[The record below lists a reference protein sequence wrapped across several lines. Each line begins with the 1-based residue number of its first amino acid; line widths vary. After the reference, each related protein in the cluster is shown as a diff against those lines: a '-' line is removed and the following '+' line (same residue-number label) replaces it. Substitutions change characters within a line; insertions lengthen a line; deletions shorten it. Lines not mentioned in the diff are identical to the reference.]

1 MVCLFILRTCLILSI
16 VFGQRV
22 PAWHSRSC
30 WRLWNLA
37 THSWNFAMSASE
49 VDMGLKFSPRS
60 LSRPSLCVGGVVWY
74 VCRVICEECGGHGIC
89 VRGWCDVCIRWNVQV
104 ISEIW
109 CVFHM
114 GVSVIC
120 VLYIMCVGGVMFRVI
135 DDVYRVR
142 WTTDKWSAITCA
154 YYCNSI
160 CMYRLDIESKG
171 STYKC

>member
-60 LSRPSLCVGGVVWY
+60 LSRPSLCVGGVVWSVRGEAWCVRSVVWY
-74 VCRVICEECGGHGIC
+74 VCRVIRMWGVWWDMCER
-89 VRGWCDVCIRWNVQV
+89 VV
-104 ISEIW
+104 W
-109 CVFHM
+109 CVYKVECVVCAGRKWNM
-114 GVSVIC
+114 MC
-120 VLYIMCVGGVMFRVI
+120 VLYVMCAEGVMFRVI
-135 DDVYRVR
+135 DDDYRVR
-142 WTTDKWSAITCA
+142 WISDKWSVITCA
-154 YYCNSI
+154 
-160 CMYRLDIESKG
+160 
-171 STYKC
+171 